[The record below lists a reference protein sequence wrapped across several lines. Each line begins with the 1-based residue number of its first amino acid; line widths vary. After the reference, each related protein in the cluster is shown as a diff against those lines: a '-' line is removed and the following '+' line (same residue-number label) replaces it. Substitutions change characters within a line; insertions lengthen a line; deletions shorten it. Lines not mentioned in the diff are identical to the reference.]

1 LLNLYA
7 RDVRDVAQYKNVAL
21 IDVFKMFEDYGSQP
35 GRSILRTAS
44 KIVGKKQGINMRY
57 HLSLSAVIV
66 MLLTTSASGGQ
77 DTSASGPDSE
87 RIPFLLTYPNLDNP
101 DGEVLLDNEHVVVQR
116 FVVPPGKWEGLHAH
130 PGNQVYVHVVGGVWS
145 GRAGGKPTYN
155 DTVSKTGSVGWMER
169 IPLSAGHESGNTGDA
184 PIDLIW
190 VTLKGEAPI
199 APEVEHKP
207 LVYPNIPMELLLEND
222 RVIVQRVQ
230 VEPGQWEG
238 VHSHPGNQVFI
249 HIKGGTWAGRMA
261 GVQSA
266 TKTVRADGAVGWMDA
281 IDLSEQHESGNAGD
295 TTIDLV
301 WVTLK

>member
-1 LLNLYA
+1 
-7 RDVRDVAQYKNVAL
+7 
-21 IDVFKMFEDYGSQP
+21 M
-35 GRSILRTAS
+35 LR
-44 KIVGKKQGINMRY
+44 
-57 HLSLSAVIV
+57 HLSSTTVILI
-66 MLLTTSASGGQ
+66 LLAMSASGGQ

-87 RIPFLLTYPNLDNP
+87 HIPFLLTYPNLDNP
-101 DGEVLLDNEHVVVQR
+101 DGEVLLENEHVVVQR
-116 FVVPPGKWEGLHAH
+116 FVVPPGEWEGLHPH

-155 DTVSKTGSVGWMER
+155 DSISETGSVGWMER
-169 IPLSAGHESGNTGDA
+169 IPLSEGHESGNTGDA

-190 VTLKGEAPI
+190 VTLKGEGPI
-199 APEVEHKP
+199 APDAEHKP

-230 VEPGQWEG
+230 VGPGQWEG

-249 HIKGGTWAGRMA
+249 HIKGGTWAGRMR
-261 GVQSA
+261 GVQSPA
-266 TKTVRADGAVGWMDA
+266 TTIRVAGAVGWMDA
-281 IDLSEQHESGNAGD
+281 IDLSEEHESGNIGG